1 VKRLTALVISGVV
14 GLFLLLPAVA
24 LAADE
29 TTTTTAKEFD
39 PSEEWNLHE
48 WIPIHIGPL
57 NMSIT
62 KAVAYLL
69 LGSALSIVL
78 GIVLMRIKTGSEPGR
93 RQALGEIIYE
103 AARVQVAEQGLPTKA
118 IATWFPY
125 CASLMIFIWVV
136 NMIGFI
142 PLPLSD
148 EKVTIAGVELPTLAI
163 FAATSTLSV
172 TLALAL
178 MTWVFTH
185 IEGIRA
191 NGVRRYLQSWIPDVP
206 KALYPLIVP
215 LEILGQFMRLIS
227 LSVRLYANMLA
238 GHMLILT
245 FIGLIFIVTPWV
257 FPFSVL
263 MATVFYLFE
272 VVIVVTIQAYIFAA
286 LSAIYIGSAIE
297 PEH

>member
-1 VKRLTALVISGVV
+1 VTRLTTLVVA
-14 GLFLLLPAVA
+14 LFLAFPAVA
-24 LAADE
+24 LAADSSTE
-29 TTTTTAKEFD
+29 EEFD

-57 NMSIT
+57 DMSIN

-69 LGSALSIVL
+69 LGALLSCVI
-78 GIVLMRIKTGSEPGR
+78 GIVFMRVKVGKEPTR
-93 RQALGEIIYE
+93 RQALGEQIYE
-103 AARVQVAEQGLPTKA
+103 IAQTQVAEQGLPTKA
-118 IATWFPY
+118 IGRWFPY
-125 CASLMIFIWVV
+125 VASLMIFIWVV
-136 NMIGFI
+136 NMLGFI

-148 EKVTIAGVELPTLAI
+148 ETWHGIPTLAI

-172 TLALAL
+172 TLSLAL

-191 NGVRRYLQSWIPDVP
+191 NGVVGYFKSWIPEVP
-206 KALYPLIVP
+206 KAMYPLIIP

-245 FIGLIFIVTPWV
+245 FIGLIFVIGNVGLAILAVPA
-257 FPFSVL
+257 
-263 MATVFYLFE
+263 ATAFYLFE
-272 VVIVVTIQAYIFAA
+272 VVIVVSIQAYIFAA